1 MLVLYSH
8 TVFGYDNMRLFKNPK
23 FQNYTI
29 SNGLLS
35 SLITDIEQDDMG
47 YIWMASAHGLM
58 RYSGNS
64 FLNFQQQ
71 TESKTLQLPS
81 NYISDIQAAKNGD
94 MIVNTTAG
102 TVVYDYKNNKLIK
115 LNQKHIGWGKLTVN
129 SVNDVYHSTWY
140 GIQKYQWENK
150 NLKLNKDFA
159 ETSKASILQLKSIN
173 NVIWACSEEG
183 YKLIEIKHDK
193 VFKHQLK
200 MDQVYHK
207 ITAIYGWDNN
217 SILVGTATMG
227 LLKFNSNT
235 KLFTPILPYNVF
247 NNSIKCITNYCI
259 GKDTFMI
266 VGTENKGVFV
276 YCPTTR
282 QMQSLQTDVRIK
294 NSLVSNHINHLFV
307 DANLG
312 LWIAT
317 DKGVSYFH
325 PSLQKTSNYYLNIQ
339 GYDDVLINY
348 SEQLNEDLYLI
359 ASSNKGLLLY
369 NNKDKTVV
377 KILSEED
384 IKEVHHILRISD
396 RDLLIATSVG
406 LFKYN
411 VNKNSV
417 SPYHLKNEKIN
428 IEVLNLSKLNN
439 TKVGLCTV
447 NGAWIIDLFNNTTF
461 FKEKYI
467 ESPIQNKRY
476 CIDMLLL
483 NNELFVLRMYNGID
497 KYSLLNRQE
506 IEITPKILVNKPI
519 DYHHFRENKGYI
531 YIASTSGIL
540 KIKANSE
547 KDYQIMTTKDGLEGD
562 HINHILFDEKK
573 GVFLYNNIIGV
584 FIYNEKSKQSKPLFY
599 YENYNQKWGHQFNL
613 DKDGNIVMSI
623 SNYFLLY
630 NTVLGFNNE
639 NTPRNDLSSVY
650 LNNQILD
657 LTKQKFEFNF
667 KENNL
672 KFILDSRVYPE
683 SGKNKWL
690 YRIKGLIPDW
700 RVNSSGIIE
709 LNNLA
714 PDEYVL
720 EVYSLNNE
728 GVKSTISSYGFKIKK
743 PFYNMWWFYFLVFI
757 LFIILIRLFFWYKSK
772 QTEKLNSVRNQI
784 SRDLHDELGA
794 NVSSL
799 NIMSQLLKNKLKND
813 KDSANLTD
821 KISKYS
827 IEVSNNM
834 NDIIWNIN
842 PKFDTIS
849 ELVKKIISYGD
860 NLMENS
866 NILFELSLQEPIY
879 EFKIKSEVKYHLYLI
894 FKEALNNIAKHS
906 KTNKVKLMIES
917 NKKGLNIV
925 IKDYGIGFNPE
936 KDTSRNGVLNMKER
950 AKTIGAELNIN
961 SIKNNGT
968 EIKLFYKIS

>member
-1 MLVLYSH
+1 MLFLCSQ
-8 TVFGYDNMRLFKNPK
+8 TVFGYDNIRLFKNPK

-71 TESKTLQLPS
+71 SESKSLQLPS
-81 NYISDIQAAKNGD
+81 NYVSDIQASKNGD

-102 TVVYDYKNNKLIK
+102 TVVYKYYHNKLIK
-115 LNQKHIGWGKLTVN
+115 LKQKHFGWGKLTVN

-140 GIQKYQWENK
+140 GVQKYQWSDENLE
-150 NLKLNKDFA
+150 LKKDYT
-159 ETSKASILQLKSIN
+159 ETTNASILQLKCIN
-173 NVIWACSEEG
+173 NVVWACSEEG
-183 YKLIEIKHDK
+183 YKLIEIKQDK
-193 VFKHQLK
+193 VFKYQLK
-200 MDQVYHK
+200 VNHVYHK
-207 ITAIYGWDNN
+207 ITAIYEWDNN
-217 SILVGTATMG
+217 HILVGTATMG
-227 LLKFNSNT
+227 LLKFNLNT
-235 KLFTPILPYNVF
+235 KLFYPFVPYNAF
-247 NNSIKCITNYCI
+247 NNTIKCITNYYI
-259 GKDTFMI
+259 GKDTFVI

-276 YCPTTR
+276 YNSTTG
-282 QMQSLQTDVRIK
+282 QLQPLQTDVRVK
-294 NSLVSNHINHLFV
+294 NSLLSNHINHLFV
-307 DANLG
+307 DNKLG

-325 PSLQKTSNYYLNIQ
+325 PSLQKTTNIYLNIQ

-348 SEQLNEDLYLI
+348 SEQVKEDVYLI

-369 NNKDKTVV
+369 NDKYKTIV
-377 KILSEED
+377 KLLKEEH
-384 IKEVHHILRISD
+384 INEVHHILRISD
-396 RDLLIATSVG
+396 FEMLIATSVG

-411 VNKNSV
+411 INKNSIM
-417 SPYHLKNEKIN
+417 PYHLKNEKIN
-428 IEVLNLSKLNN
+428 IEVLNLSKLDS
-439 TKVGLCTV
+439 TKIGLCTV
-447 NGAWIIDLFNNTTF
+447 NGAWIIDLFNHTTF

-467 ESPIQNKRY
+467 ESPAQNKKY

-483 NNELFVLRMYNGID
+483 KNELFILRLYNGVD
-497 KYSLLNRQE
+497 NYNLLKRQ
-506 IEITPKILVNKPI
+506 INEITPNVWVNKPI
-519 DYHHFRENKGYI
+519 DYHHFRESKGFI
-531 YIASTSGIL
+531 YVASTSGIL
-540 KIKANSE
+540 KINTKAE
-547 KDYQIMTTKDGLEGD
+547 KDYQILTTKDGLEGD
-562 HINHILFDEKK
+562 HINHILIGEKN

-584 FIYNEKSKQSKPLFY
+584 FIYNEKSKHSQPLFY

-613 DKDGNIVMSI
+613 DRDGNIVMSI
-623 SNYFLLY
+623 SNYFLIY
-630 NTVLGFNNE
+630 NTAMGFKHE
-639 NTPRNDLSSVY
+639 NTPCNDLSSVY

-657 LTKQKFEFNF
+657 LNKHDFEFNY

-672 KFILDSRVYPE
+672 KFVLNSRVYPE
-683 SGKNKWL
+683 SDKNKWFF
-690 YRIKGLIPDW
+690 RIKGLIPDW
-700 RVNSSGIIE
+700 RMNSTGIIE
-709 LNNLA
+709 MYNLT
-714 PDEYVL
+714 PGKYLL

-757 LFIILIRLFFWYKSK
+757 LFLILIRLFFWYKTRQS
-772 QTEKLNSVRNQI
+772 EKLNSVRNQI

-799 NIMSQLLKNKLKND
+799 NIMSQLLKSKLKND
-813 KDSANLTD
+813 DDSVNLTD

-849 ELVKKIISYGD
+849 ELVKKIITYGD

-866 NILFELSLQEPIY
+866 NIQFELSLNEPIY
-879 EFKIKSEVKYHLYLI
+879 EFKIRSEVKYHLYLI

-906 KTNKVKLMIES
+906 KTKKVNLSIES

-936 KDTSRNGVLNMKER
+936 IETGRNGVLNMKER
-950 AKTIGAELNIN
+950 AKAIGAELIIDSIIN
-961 SIKNNGT
+961 TGT
-968 EIKLFYKIS
+968 EIKLIYKI